1 MAVRTRAKLHRLLSK
16 GEISKGK
23 NSASTMKIFLDIR
36 WWIDLRN
43 NFFFIEFKKSVRDLY
58 IFGKDNNILCLYNLS
73 DVTNVRNVIS
83 ERKSRSKKKKSSG
96 RTNICYRI
104 SWKERWIKPG
114 CVWYHVYILVRNFQW
129 LTIFPRYIHTP
140 LIISIQR
147 DYHNYERNSRNSLL
161 QLYSPIFWLTLSR
174 RL

>member
-1 MAVRTRAKLHRLLSK
+1 MQLRRVNICVSIMAVRTRAKLHRLLSK

-43 NFFFIEFKKSVRDLY
+43 NFFSFIQFKKSVRDLY

-73 DVTNVRNVIS
+73 NVTNVRNVIS

-114 CVWYHVYILVRNFQW
+114 CVWYHVY
-129 LTIFPRYIHTP
+129 TCKKFPMTND
-140 LIISIQR
+140 ISKI
-147 DYHNYERNSRNSLL
+147 YSHSPYYFNSK
-161 QLYSPIFWLTLSR
+161 
-174 RL
+174 RLP